1 MARIYEYKGKKY
13 CEIDFS
19 LKDENYAGDLYD
31 FFWELM
37 KDRIASDYTFY
48 YCPEAP
54 EKQYETAEELIEN
67 EFSDYQIGEIEESE
81 DE

>member
-31 FFWELM
+31 FFWELR
-37 KDRIASDYTFY
+37 KDGIASDYTFY
-48 YCPEAP
+48 YCPEVP
-54 EKQYETAEELIEN
+54 EEQYETAEELIEN
-67 EFSDYQIGEIEESE
+67 QFFDYQIGDIAESE
-81 DE
+81 E